1 MPYINVRL
9 IEDNL
14 SAEDKREVIAQITQ
28 VMVNVLG
35 KDPESTHIVIDEI
48 PLDNW
53 GLGGQSVTVRRSSKE
68 VLDR

>member
-9 IEDNL
+9 IDDKL
-14 SAEDKREVIAQITQ
+14 TVEDKSEVIAQITQ

-35 KDPESTHIVIDEI
+35 KDPESTHVVIDEI

-53 GLGGQSVTVRRSSKE
+53 GLGGKSVTVRRSLKGVSDK
-68 VLDR
+68 